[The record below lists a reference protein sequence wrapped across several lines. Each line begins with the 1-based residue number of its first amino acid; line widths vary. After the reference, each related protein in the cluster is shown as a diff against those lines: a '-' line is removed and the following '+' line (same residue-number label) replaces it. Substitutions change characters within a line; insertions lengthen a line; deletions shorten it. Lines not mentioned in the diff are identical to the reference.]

1 MIEFSNQILNE
12 IEQKNRNFHQHKK
25 ECIRHAKEIILWAE
39 PQIEELNQHLKTY
52 QFRTEEEEIHFFK
65 KVKPKIMA
73 IVIFYKEV
81 LRIEVSKPPGK
92 VLQNKYYKNAL
103 EKSTEYFKK
112 EPKIYK
118 YYRANADTYD
128 TLYFTRDTQKD
139 VLETENF
146 HINIDSRI
154 TTCYDYKIAKI
165 MAAEAVA
172 DFIEEQIAHLN
183 QPQKEKPFHNKW
195 QWTGSKTDLTE
206 LIYALHTKKSINNGN
221 ADIMEIAT
229 DLGKLLNIDLNQ
241 SIYRNYTDIKNRK
254 ITKTKFLD
262 ALSESL
268 NNKILEEER

>member
-25 ECIRHAKEIILWAE
+25 EYIRHAKEIILWAE
-39 PQIEELNQHLKTY
+39 PRIEELNQHLKTY

-81 LRIEVSKPPGK
+81 LRIEVAKPPGK

-118 YYRANADTYD
+118 YYRANAETYD

-165 MAAEAVA
+165 MAAEAIA

-183 QPQKEKPFHNKW
+183 QPQKEKPFLSKW

-241 SIYRNYTDIKNRK
+241 SIYRNYTDIKSRK